1 MENSQEQSMLQMSL
15 DYDGGHILHETVR
28 WSRFLS
34 IVGIVGIALM
44 VLVLALAGTA
54 LAAALPT
61 LAPSIAG
68 LADLG
73 TAIVVVVLLVIIAIL
88 GFTVFMLYRFSVLTR
103 RGIDRQDQAAF
114 TEGIKCLKIYFILSG
129 IFAILGLLG
138 NFSSLISL
146 FFMNR
151 IHP

>member
-1 MENSQEQSMLQMSL
+1 MENSQEQSLLQMNL

-34 IVGIVGIALM
+34 IVGIIAISLM

-54 LAAALPT
+54 LAAVLPALASG
-61 LAPSIAG
+61 LEALAG
-68 LADLG
+68 LG
-73 TAIVVVVLLVIIAIL
+73 TSIVVLIFLVIFAIL

-114 TEGIKCLKIYFILSG
+114 TEGIKCLKIYFIIGG

-138 NFSSLISL
+138 NFASLVSIFL
-146 FFMNR
+146 LTR

>member
-1 MENSQEQSMLQMSL
+1 MENLPEQSLLQMNL

-34 IVGIVGIALM
+34 IVGIVAISLM
-44 VLVLALAGTA
+44 VLVFALAGTT
-54 LAAALPT
+54 LAALLPT
-61 LAPSIAG
+61 LGSSFAA
-68 LADLG
+68 LADMG
-73 TAIVVVVLLVIIAIL
+73 AAIVVLIFLVVFVIL
-88 GFTVFMLYRFSVLTR
+88 GFTTFMLYRFSVLTR

-114 TEGIKCLKIYFILSG
+114 TEGIKCLKIYFIING

-138 NFSSLISL
+138 NFASLASIFL
-146 FFMNR
+146 LTR

>member
-1 MENSQEQSMLQMSL
+1 MENLQEQSLLQMNL

-34 IVGIVGIALM
+34 IVGIIAISLM
-44 VLVLALAGTA
+44 VLVFALAGTA
-54 LAAALPT
+54 LVAALPT
-61 LAPSIAG
+61 LMPSIAG

-73 TAIVVVVLLVIIAIL
+73 TAIIVLVLLVVFVIL
-88 GFTVFMLYRFSVLTR
+88 GYTVFMLYRFSVLTR

-114 TEGIKCLKIYFILSG
+114 TEGIKCLKIYFIISG

-138 NFSSLISL
+138 DFASLINAIL
-146 FFMNR
+146 INR

>member
-1 MENSQEQSMLQMSL
+1 MENPQEQSLLQMNL

-34 IVGIVGIALM
+34 IVGIIGISLM
-44 VLVLALAGTA
+44 VLVFALAGTA
-54 LAAALPT
+54 LVALLPT

-68 LADLG
+68 LAGLG
-73 TAIVVVVLLVIIAIL
+73 TAIVMSVILVVFAIL

-103 RGIDRQDQAAF
+103 RGIDQRDQAAF
-114 TEGIKCLKIYFILSG
+114 TEGIKCLKIYFIISG
-129 IFAILGLLG
+129 ISAILGLLA
-138 NFSSLISL
+138 NFASVINLFLI
-146 FFMNR
+146 NR